1 MEFFPERTPE
11 ESMTQGKANTYGQLF
26 SEHGNQLEV
35 VASFTKAAPS
45 PEFGAVMRKEASG
58 RLSLFPKIHPFY

>member
-11 ESMTQGKANTYGQLF
+11 ESMTQGKANTYEQLF

-35 VASFTKAAPS
+35 VASFIPKVLPAQNL
-45 PEFGAVMRKEASG
+45 VM
-58 RLSLFPKIHPFY
+58 